1 MDDWVEVGAVED
13 VRRARKRVVDVHGTP
28 VVLFWHEEQVYALQ
42 NICIHRERE
51 LVKGVILKDRVICPG
66 HQWAFNLETG
76 YEEKMCRYQPTFDVR
91 IEDGVVHVAS
101 SPRPI
106 AEDAEQP
113 IEQPVEQPATT
124 VWDPA
129 P

>member
-13 VRRARKRVVDVHGTP
+13 VRRARKRLVDVHGTP

-76 YEEKMCRYQPTFDVR
+76 YEEKMCRFQPTFDVR

-106 AEDAEQP
+106 AEAAEQP

-124 VWDPA
+124 MWDPA

>member
-76 YEEKMCRYQPTFDVR
+76 YEEKMCRFQPTFDVR

-106 AEDAEQP
+106 AEAAEQP

>member
-13 VRRARKRVVDVHGTP
+13 VRRARKRLVDVHGTP

-51 LVKGVILKDRVICPG
+51 LVKGVILKDRIICPG

-91 IEDGVVHVAS
+91 VEDGTVYVAGTA
-101 SPRPI
+101 RPVPD
-106 AEDAEQP
+106 EPEQP
-113 IEQPVEQPATT
+113 AEQPAT
-124 VWDPA
+124 VVHDPS

>member
-1 MDDWVEVGAVED
+1 VDDWVEVGTVEE
-13 VRRARKRVVDVHGTP
+13 VRRARKRLIDVGDTP
-28 VVLFWHEEQVYALQ
+28 VVLFWHDEQVYALQ

-51 LVKGVILKDRVICPG
+51 LVKGVILKDRIICPG

-91 IEDGVVHVAS
+91 VEDGTVYVAGAA
-101 SPRPI
+101 RPVPD
-106 AEDAEQP
+106 EPDQP
-113 IEQPVEQPATT
+113 AEQPAT
-124 VWDPA
+124 VVHDPS